1 MFKDRLGRVRN
12 LPLDDSPLMMELGL
26 DCQRLFSNISNRSN
40 FQIAYIWIVLR
51 HVICVFVGHP
61 VIMKQRLP
69 LIFILIALPLTFFAQ
84 GGFGLPPG
92 FDLKQFQK
100 NEEQALWF
108 IQYDSM
114 IIRVQTFDRGMMGK
128 DFVCYQ
134 DKKGWKVVAGTI
146 DSAGIKGTRWFQ
158 VDAKNTV
165 SEMKKKGDTVLV
177 ASMARALYN
186 GDIQLKKL
194 KLESS
199 AVWKK
204 YARVNAD
211 LTITVSMFCDQD
223 ASGVI
228 WYGPEC
234 NWWFSSDGTALVTT
248 KVINKAPLQAVI
260 SGTTINLSCPTEK
273 MPTVGTMWLA
283 YRVMQKYP
291 QVNVAYK
298 TGTSTLSYNA
308 TFGTYSWQHAAN

>member
-1 MFKDRLGRVRN
+1 
-12 LPLDDSPLMMELGL
+12 
-26 DCQRLFSNISNRSN
+26 
-40 FQIAYIWIVLR
+40 
-51 HVICVFVGHP
+51 
-61 VIMKQRLP
+61 MKQRLP
-69 LIFILIALPLTFFAQ
+69 LIFILLALPLTFFAQ

-114 IIRVQTFDRGMMGK
+114 ITRVQTFDRGMNGK

-134 DKKGWKVVAGTI
+134 DKKGWKIVAGTI
-146 DSAGIKGTRWFQ
+146 DSAGIKNTRWFQ
-158 VDAKNTV
+158 ADSKNV
-165 SEMKKKGDTVLV
+165 ISEMKKKGDTILI
-177 ASMARALYN
+177 ASIARALYN
-186 GDIQLKKL
+186 GNIQLKKL

-223 ASGVI
+223 AGGVI

-234 NWWFSSDGTALVTT
+234 NWWFSSDGTSLVTT
-248 KVINKAPLQAVI
+248 KVINKAPMQATVSGQSI
-260 SGTTINLSCPTEK
+260 SLSCPTEK

-283 YRVMQKYP
+283 YRVMRKYS
-291 QVNVAYK
+291 QINVVYK
-298 TGTSTLSYNA
+298 TGTSTLNYNTSY
-308 TFGTYSWQHAAN
+308 GTYSWQHAAN